1 MARVSVMDI
10 VDRNELERKLA
21 RVLSKG
27 LRAEMKRLL
36 DLLGDPP
43 DLSRV
48 PNEYW
53 RTGWKNIQRNVEPIL
68 VYTFVMQAESLM
80 NSVGIGADWAH
91 FNEIAADWG
100 RTYTFDLVHGIE
112 GTTHRALEKLLQ
124 KNVPGYF
131 EEGLTSKELAVRL
144 EPQFGAVR
152 SEMIAVTETTRA
164 AVEGER
170 AYVQELVK
178 ETGKEMIPIW
188 LTANDDRVCVICGP
202 KNGKPITDGQFPP
215 AHPRCRCGVAWEWP
229 KEVNK

>member
-1 MARVSVMDI
+1 MEVVNRD
-10 VDRNELERKLA
+10 ELERRLA
-21 RVLSKG
+21 RVISKD
-27 LRAEMKRLL
+27 LRAEMKKLL

-48 PNEYW
+48 PYEYW
-53 RTGWKNIQRNVEPIL
+53 QNGWRNIQRDVEPIL
-68 VYTFVMQAESLM
+68 VDTFISQAESLM

-91 FNEIAADWG
+91 FNVIAADWV
-100 RTYTFDLVHGIE
+100 RTYTYDLVRGIV
-112 GTTHRALEKLLQ
+112 GTTRSALEKLLQ

-131 EEGLTSKELAVRL
+131 EEGLTSKELARRL

-178 ETGKEMIPIW
+178 ETGREMVPIW

-202 KNGKPITDGQFPP
+202 KNEKPITDGQFPP

-229 KEVNK
+229 KEDKQ

>member
-1 MARVSVMDI
+1 MEVVNRD
-10 VDRNELERKLA
+10 ELERRLA
-21 RVLSKG
+21 RVISKD
-27 LRAEMKRLL
+27 LRAEMKKLL

-43 DLSRV
+43 DLSKV
-48 PNEYW
+48 PYEYW
-53 RTGWKNIQRNVEPIL
+53 QNGWKDIQRDVEPIL
-68 VYTFVMQAESLM
+68 VDTFISQAESLM

-91 FNEIAADWG
+91 FNVIAADWG
-100 RTYTFDLVHGIE
+100 RTYTYDLVRGIV
-112 GTTHRALEKLLQ
+112 GTTHSALEKLLQ

-131 EEGLTSKELAVRL
+131 EEGLTSKELAARL
-144 EPQFGAVR
+144 EGQFGAVR

-202 KNGKPITDGQFPP
+202 KNEKPITDGQFPP

>member
-1 MARVSVMDI
+1 MGI
-10 VDRNELERKLA
+10 VNRDELERKLA

-48 PNEYW
+48 PYEYW
-53 RTGWKNIQRNVEPIL
+53 QNGWKDIQRDVEPIL
-68 VYTFVMQAESLM
+68 VDTFISQAESLM
-80 NSVGIGADWAH
+80 NSVGIGSDWAH

-100 RTYTFDLVHGIE
+100 RAYSYNLVTGME
-112 GTTHRALEKLLQ
+112 GTTRSALEKLLQ

-144 EPQFGAVR
+144 EPQFGPVR
-152 SEMIAVTETTRA
+152 ADMIAVTETTRA

-202 KNGKPITDGQFPP
+202 KNEKPITDGQFPP

>member
-1 MARVSVMDI
+1 MD
-10 VDRNELERKLA
+10 VLNRDELERRLA
-21 RVLSKG
+21 RVISKD
-27 LRAEMKRLL
+27 LRAEMNKLL

-43 DLSRV
+43 ELSKV
-48 PNEYW
+48 PYEYW
-53 RTGWKNIQRNVEPIL
+53 QNGWKEIRKDVEPIL
-68 VYTFVMQAESLM
+68 VDTFSQQALGLM
-80 NSVGIGADWAH
+80 DYVGIGADWAQ
-91 FNEIAADWG
+91 FNMIAADWA
-100 RTYTFDLVHGIE
+100 RSYAYDLVTGME
-112 GTTHRALEKLLQ
+112 GTTHRTLEKLLQ

>member
-1 MARVSVMDI
+1 MDI

-43 DLSRV
+43 YLSRV
-48 PNEYW
+48 PYEYW
-53 RTGWKNIQRNVEPIL
+53 QNGWKNIQRDVEPIL
-68 VYTFVMQAESLM
+68 VDTFISQAESLM
-80 NSVGIGADWAH
+80 NSVGIGSDWAH

-100 RTYTFDLVHGIE
+100 RAYSYNLVTGME
-112 GTTHRALEKLLQ
+112 GTTRSALEKLLQ

-131 EEGLTSKELAVRL
+131 EEGLTSKELARRL
-144 EPQFGAVR
+144 EPQFGVVR

-178 ETGKEMIPIW
+178 ETGREMIPIW

>member
-1 MARVSVMDI
+1 MD
-10 VDRNELERKLA
+10 VLNRDELERRLA

-27 LRAEMKRLL
+27 LRAEMKKLL

-43 DLSRV
+43 DLSKV
-48 PNEYW
+48 PYEYW
-53 RTGWKNIQRNVEPIL
+53 QSGWKDIQRDVEPIL
-68 VYTFVMQAESLM
+68 VDTFISQAESLM
-80 NSVGIGADWAH
+80 NSVGIGSDWAR
-91 FNEIAADWG
+91 FNMIAADWA
-100 RTYTFDLVHGIE
+100 RTYTYDLVTGMQ
-112 GTTHRALEKLLQ
+112 GTTRSALEKLLQ

-229 KEVNK
+229 EGVA

>member
-1 MARVSVMDI
+1 MGI
-10 VDRNELERKLA
+10 VNRDELERKLA

-48 PNEYW
+48 PYEYW
-53 RTGWKNIQRNVEPIL
+53 QNGWKDIQRDVEPIL
-68 VYTFVMQAESLM
+68 VDTFISQAESLM
-80 NSVGIGADWAH
+80 NSVGIGSDWAH

-100 RTYTFDLVHGIE
+100 RAYSYNLVSGMQ
-112 GTTHRALEKLLQ
+112 GTTRSALEKLLQ

-131 EEGLTSKELAVRL
+131 EEGLTSKELARRL
-144 EPQFGAVR
+144 EPQFGVVR

-202 KNGKPITDGQFPP
+202 KNEKPITDGQFPP

>member
-1 MARVSVMDI
+1 MDI

-27 LRAEMKRLL
+27 LRAEKKRLL

-48 PNEYW
+48 PYEYW
-53 RTGWKNIQRNVEPIL
+53 QNGWKDIQRDVETIL
-68 VYTFVMQAESLM
+68 VDTFISQAESLM
-80 NSVGIGADWAH
+80 NSVGIGSDWSR
-91 FNEIAADWG
+91 FNMIAADWG
-100 RTYTFDLVHGIE
+100 RTYTYDLVRGIV
-112 GTTHRALEKLLQ
+112 GTTRSALEKLLQ

-131 EEGLTSKELAVRL
+131 EEGLTSKELAARL
-144 EPQFGAVR
+144 EGLFGAVR

-170 AYVQELVK
+170 AFVQELVK

-188 LTANDDRVCVICGP
+188 LTANDDWVCPVCGP
-202 KNGKPITDGQFPP
+202 KNGKPITDGKFPP

>member
-1 MARVSVMDI
+1 MD
-10 VDRNELERKLA
+10 VLNRDELERRLA

-27 LRAEMKRLL
+27 LRAEMKKLL

-43 DLSRV
+43 DLSKV
-48 PNEYW
+48 PYEYW
-53 RTGWKNIQRNVEPIL
+53 QSGWKDIQRDVEPIL
-68 VYTFVMQAESLM
+68 VDTFISQA
-80 NSVGIGADWAH
+80 NSMMGFVGIGADWSH
-91 FNEIAADWG
+91 FNTVAADWA
-100 RTYTFDLVHGIE
+100 RTYTYDLVTGMQ
-112 GTTHRALEKLLQ
+112 GTTRRALEDLLR
-124 KNVPGYF
+124 NNIPGYF
-131 EEGLTSKELAVRL
+131 EGGLTSKELAARL
-144 EPQFGAVR
+144 EQHFGAVR

-202 KNGKPITDGQFPP
+202 KNEKPITDGQFPP

-229 KEVNK
+229 EGVA

>member
-1 MARVSVMDI
+1 MDI

-21 RVLSKG
+21 RALSKG
-27 LRAEMKRLL
+27 LRAEMSKLL

-48 PNEYW
+48 PYEYW
-53 RTGWKNIQRNVEPIL
+53 QTGWRNIQRDIEPIL
-68 VYTFVMQAESLM
+68 VDTFISQAESLM

-91 FNEIAADWG
+91 FNVIAADWG
-100 RTYTFDLVHGIE
+100 RTYTYDLVGGIV
-112 GTTHRALEKLLQ
+112 GTTRSALEKLLQ

-131 EEGLTSKELAVRL
+131 EEGLTSKELARRL

-178 ETGKEMIPIW
+178 ETGREMVPIW
-188 LTANDDRVCVICGP
+188 LTANDDRVCPVCGP
-202 KNGKPITDGQFPP
+202 RNEKPITNGQFPP
-215 AHPRCRCGVAWEWP
+215 AHPRCRCGVGWEWP

>member
-1 MARVSVMDI
+1 MPPF
-10 VDRNELERKLA
+10 DRNELERKLA

-48 PNEYW
+48 PYEYW
-53 RTGWKNIQRNVEPIL
+53 QNGWKDIQRDVETIL
-68 VYTFVMQAESLM
+68 VDTFISQAESLM
-80 NSVGIGADWAH
+80 NSVGIGSDWAR
-91 FNEIAADWG
+91 FNMIAADWG
-100 RTYTFDLVHGIE
+100 RAYSYNLVSGMQ
-112 GTTHRALEKLLQ
+112 GTTRSALEKLLQ

-131 EEGLTSKELAVRL
+131 EEGLTSKELAARL
-144 EPQFGAVR
+144 EGLFGAVR
-152 SEMIAVTETTRA
+152 AEMIAVTETTRA

-170 AYVQELVK
+170 AYVAELVK

-188 LTANDDRVCVICGP
+188 LTSNDERVCPICNP
-202 KNGKPITDGQFPP
+202 RKEKPITGGDFPP

-229 KEVNK
+229 KEAE

>member
-1 MARVSVMDI
+1 MDI

-21 RVLSKG
+21 RVISKD
-27 LRAEMKRLL
+27 LRAEMKKLL

-43 DLSRV
+43 DLSKV
-48 PNEYW
+48 PYEYW
-53 RTGWKNIQRNVEPIL
+53 QNGWKDIQRDVEPIL
-68 VYTFVMQAESLM
+68 VDTFISQAESLM

-100 RTYTFDLVHGIE
+100 RTYSYNLVTGIE

-131 EEGLTSKELAVRL
+131 EEGLTSKELARRL

-178 ETGKEMIPIW
+178 ETGREMVPIW

-202 KNGKPITDGQFPP
+202 KNEKPITDGQFPP

-229 KEVNK
+229 KEAD

>member
-1 MARVSVMDI
+1 MDI

-27 LRAEMKRLL
+27 LRAEMSKLL

-48 PNEYW
+48 PYEYW
-53 RTGWKNIQRNVEPIL
+53 QSGWRNIQRDVEPVL
-68 VYTFVMQAESLM
+68 VDTFVRQAESLM

-91 FNEIAADWG
+91 FNVIAADWG
-100 RTYTFDLVHGIE
+100 RTYTYDLVRDIV
-112 GTTHRALEKLLQ
+112 GTTHSALEKLLQ

-144 EPQFGAVR
+144 EPQFGPVR
-152 SEMIAVTETTRA
+152 ADMIAVTETTRA

-178 ETGKEMIPIW
+178 ETGKEMVPIW

-202 KNGKPITDGQFPP
+202 KNEKPITDGQFPP

>member
-1 MARVSVMDI
+1 MD
-10 VDRNELERKLA
+10 VLNRDELERRLA

-27 LRAEMKRLL
+27 LRTEMDKLL

-43 DLSRV
+43 DLSKV
-48 PNEYW
+48 PYAYW
-53 RTGWKNIQRNVEPIL
+53 QSGWKDIQRDVEPIL
-68 VYTFVMQAESLM
+68 VDTFISQAESLM
-80 NSVGIGADWAH
+80 NSVGIGSDWAH

-100 RTYTFDLVHGIE
+100 RAYSYNLVTGME
-112 GTTHRALEKLLQ
+112 GTTRSALEKLLQ

-131 EEGLTSKELAVRL
+131 EEGLTSKELARRL
-144 EPQFGAVR
+144 EPQFGVVR

-178 ETGKEMIPIW
+178 ETGREMIPIW

-202 KNGKPITDGQFPP
+202 KNEKPITDGQFPP

>member
-1 MARVSVMDI
+1 MD
-10 VDRNELERKLA
+10 VLNRDELERRLA
-21 RVLSKG
+21 RVISKD
-27 LRAEMKRLL
+27 LRAEMNKLL

-43 DLSRV
+43 ELSRV
-48 PNEYW
+48 PYEYW
-53 RTGWKNIQRNVEPIL
+53 QNGWKNIQRNVEPIL

-188 LTANDDRVCVICGP
+188 LTANDEIAEQCPICWP
-202 KNGKPITDGQFPP
+202 KHGKPITDGQFPP

-229 KEVNK
+229 KDMA